1 MFDQRIHENEVMKN
15 IFIDSA
21 MSSFGRNLT
30 GTRPR
35 TKAKSNRP
43 LSENYRPF
51 YVIALNFIHNYL
63 KYPTK

>member
-1 MFDQRIHENEVMKN
+1 
-15 IFIDSA
+15 

-30 GTRPR
+30 GTRPG
-35 TKAKSNRP
+35 TKSKSKRP

-51 YVIALNFIHNYL
+51 YVIALNFIHNYF